1 MRESIQLRKNMLNPE
16 KPPYVDTKI
25 VEEGLKNRF
34 RLPNCKSEQYQPL
47 IFEDCYIKSQG
58 QSRLISG
65 FDLERDNELK
75 MKADPSNGNSKY
87 KGFHM
92 FVLCHGFH
100 GNSFDVRNF
109 KNILSIMLP
118 HALCLSSEANEENS
132 DLDLETMGKKLA
144 DEVLAYIK
152 ENCPGS

>member
-1 MRESIQLRKNMLNPE
+1 
-16 KPPYVDTKI
+16 
-25 VEEGLKNRF
+25 
-34 RLPNCKSEQYQPL
+34 
-47 IFEDCYIKSQG
+47 
-58 QSRLISG
+58 
-65 FDLERDNELK
+65 

-87 KGFHM
+87 KGFHV

-109 KNILSIMLP
+109 KNILSILLP